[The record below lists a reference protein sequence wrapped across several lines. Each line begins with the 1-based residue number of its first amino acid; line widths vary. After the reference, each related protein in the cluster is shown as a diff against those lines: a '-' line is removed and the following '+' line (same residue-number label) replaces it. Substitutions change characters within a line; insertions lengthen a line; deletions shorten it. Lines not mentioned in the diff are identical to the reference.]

1 MLSKP
6 HPFIF
11 NRWSIIIPGIVT
23 VLVIMVLMPLDFDR
37 FPFSERFMLA
47 VIFGAVA
54 AATVGLSV
62 FALQKLAPEWVS
74 EDQWTV
80 GREIVLIFAV
90 IVLIC
95 MVNFVVLLLIGMNDD
110 EMSETLAQVVGYTLV
125 ISFFPVLLMVLT
137 EQVLH
142 QKTKLK
148 ESERLTQALQPAVDS
163 SKKTSQIVNDD
174 LIELAAETGIVEL
187 VVSPSQIDFIQSDG
201 NYAEIFYYDSD
212 LNPQKILIRNRLKY
226 FSDVLP
232 QPPFMHCH
240 KSYIVNLDKVKS
252 VTGNARNFELLLT
265 DRTERIPVSRSK
277 TAELRQ
283 RFE

>member
-62 FALQKLAPEWVS
+62 FALQKLAPKWVS

-80 GREIVLIFAV
+80 RREIILIFAV

-95 MVNFVVLLLIGMNDD
+95 VVNFVVLHFIGMNDN
-110 EMSETLAQVVGYTLV
+110 EMSETLAQVIGYTLV

-142 QKTKLK
+142 QKAKLK
-148 ESERLTQALQPAVDS
+148 ESERLTQALQPAVES
-163 SKKTSQIVNDD
+163 SQKTSQIVKDD
-174 LIELAAETGIVEL
+174 SIELAAETGIVEL

-201 NYAEIFYYDSD
+201 NYAEIFYCDSE

-240 KSYIVNLDKVKS
+240 KSYIVNLDRVKS
-252 VTGNARNFELLLT
+252 VTGNARNFELLLA

-283 RFE
+283 RFV